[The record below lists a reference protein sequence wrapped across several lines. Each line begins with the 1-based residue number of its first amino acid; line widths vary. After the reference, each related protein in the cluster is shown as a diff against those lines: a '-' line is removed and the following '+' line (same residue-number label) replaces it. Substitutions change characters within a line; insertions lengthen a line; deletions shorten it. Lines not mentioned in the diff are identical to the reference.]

1 VEGPYQRE
9 ESAMRNVRVYN
20 LVTLD
25 GVIQAPHPNEEF
37 EHAGW
42 AVPYQDEVMLENA
55 TRGMG
60 GEGAL
65 LLGRRTYESMAAAW
79 PNAPKDNPFTE
90 VMNSYKKYVASRTLS
105 EPLEWNNSELLRGD
119 AAEAV
124 GALKEQDGPNLVVL
138 GSGDLIQAL
147 MRAELVDE
155 LVLPVHPLVLGTG
168 QRLFADPGTF
178 AKLRLV
184 DAKPTTTGVIVTR
197 YQPA

>member
-1 VEGPYQRE
+1 
-9 ESAMRNVRVYN
+9 MRSVRIYD
-20 LVTLD
+20 LITLD
-25 GVIQAPHPNEEF
+25 GVIETPHPNEEF

-55 TRGMG
+55 TRGMSG
-60 GEGAL
+60 DGAL

-79 PNAPKDNPFTE
+79 PNAPKDNPFTD

-105 EPLEWNNSELLRGD
+105 EPLEWNKSELLSGD

-124 GALKEQDGPNLVVL
+124 AALKEQDGPDMVVL
-138 GSGDLIQAL
+138 GSGDLIRSL
-147 MRAELVDE
+147 MRDELVDE
-155 LVLPVHPLVLGTG
+155 FVLPIHPLVLGRG
-168 QRLFADPGTF
+168 QRLFPDPGTF

-184 DAKPTTTGVIVTR
+184 DAKPTTTGVIIAR